1 MEILVNS
8 NNKLEIIM
16 RDKDIL
22 KISTQKIGI
31 KHQIKCNKGVLNF
44 DNISHKELENLKNEK
59 EAIKAMDKYLKENEK
74 EEL

>member
-22 KISTQKIGI
+22 KISTKKIGV
-31 KHQIKCNKGVLNF
+31 KHQIKCVNGTLNF
-44 DNISHKELENLKNEK
+44 DNISYKEIENLKNEK
-59 EAIKAMDKYLKENEK
+59 QAIKAMDKYLKENEK